1 MDLKLKSWKMG
12 ENEGVPTIQGEYAVM
27 LNDKEVATQRFNEGY
42 STTPITFPR
51 ELTDKVRALTDEIN
65 KSIKDS
71 F

>member
-12 ENEGVPTIQGEYAVM
+12 ELDGQTVIQGEYAVM
-27 LNDKEVATQRFNEGY
+27 LNDKEVATQHFNEGY

-51 ELTDKVRALTDEIN
+51 ELTDKVKALTDEIST
-65 KSIKDS
+65 SIKDS